1 MQTTNQS
8 AHGVHAE
15 NARRGAVTTPKQE
28 GWKEVVGRSK
38 RFKVPTTAIARII
51 GKGGTNINAIRSSTC
66 AHIEIEKNKPGI
78 NDRLITVKGTGEA
91 VAEAYHIIKTLCDF
105 PDRDLDELLSE
116 TKRDS
121 AALTHALRND
131 MVPSA
136 VPTGPNVVHSSASKL
151 SAAAHASANVDHE
164 RRHKPVSTHATTHS
178 TQVRHLS
185 SCPRFLPVKKSRM

>member
-1 MQTTNQS
+1 MDP
-8 AHGVHAE
+8 
-15 NARRGAVTTPKQE
+15 RRAPVINPKQE

-38 RFKVPTTAIARII
+38 RFKVPTAAIARII

-78 NDRLITVKGTGEA
+78 NDRLITVKGTSEA
-91 VAEAYHIIKTLCDF
+91 VAEAYHIIKTLSDF

-131 MVPSA
+131 MVPAA
-136 VPTGPNVVHSSASKL
+136 VPSGPNVVHSTHTKPVVNAQPHHTVNINTE
-151 SAAAHASANVDHE
+151 AE
-164 RRHKPVSTHATTHS
+164 RRHKPVSSHSHVSTHS
-178 TQVRHLS
+178 TQVCFINLS
-185 SCPRFLPVKKSRM
+185 FLNQNTETQ